1 MKKIKKIV
9 MFFLC
14 TVALS
19 GMVPMKAHADMG
31 PKPSTVIEIEG
42 LEDEVYYG
50 TLLSERESTG
60 PLSVM
65 SESGLATKQDDE
77 DYEIWKAFAE
87 YEDKDG
93 YFFLPEFFEC
103 RGTDRFDWSYYPP
116 SPFKILLYFPEYDT
130 FVVSEIYEEYAFDS
144 YYKVD
149 LTGVD
154 LKNMTSDIV
163 VTASQSY
170 KYGREIIGF
179 LVRIALTL
187 LIELQIA
194 HTVGYCEKKQF
205 GFIVVVNVITQVL
218 LNVWLNIVEYRS
230 GFLALM
236 ITYFQLEFL
245 IFVIEAVLYATVL
258 PIISEQ
264 KARRLPAVGYAFFAN
279 LMSFMAGMFL
289 AFVLSLFFEIVR

>member
-19 GMVPMKAHADMG
+19 GMVPMKAQADAG

-65 SESGLATKQDDE
+65 SESGLAARQKDE
-77 DYEIWKAFAE
+77 DYEIWKAFVE
-87 YEDKDG
+87 HEDKDG
-93 YFFLPEFFEC
+93 YFFLPQITLC
-103 RGTDRFDWSYYPP
+103 QGTDHFGWHYYPP

-154 LKNMTSDIV
+154 LKNATSDIV
-163 VTASQSY
+163 VTATQSY
-170 KYGREIIGF
+170 KYGREIIGL

-194 HTVGYCEKKQF
+194 RTVGCGEKKQF

-279 LMSFMAGMFL
+279 LMSFMAGMFV

>member
-19 GMVPMKAHADMG
+19 GMVPMKAQADAG
-31 PKPSTVIEIEG
+31 PKPSTIIEIEG

-65 SESGLATKQDDE
+65 SESGLAARQKDE
-77 DYEIWKAFAE
+77 DYEIWKAFVE
-87 YEDKDG
+87 HEDKDG
-93 YFFLPEFFEC
+93 YFFLPQITLC
-103 RGTDRFDWSYYPP
+103 QGTDHFGWHYYPP

-154 LKNMTSDIV
+154 LKNATSDIV
-163 VTASQSY
+163 VTATQSY
-170 KYGREIIGF
+170 KYGREIIGL

-194 HTVGYCEKKQF
+194 RTVGYGEKKQF

-279 LMSFMAGMFL
+279 LMSFMAGMFV